1 MLFTLGM
8 NSLLIDCNTAFTL
21 ILIQFALSDA
31 NVNFNL
37 NQLRSNEYVF
47 LKQIG
52 GFKFDAHLKN
62 NNYVWARLAYS
73 IRFTCTYESS
83 MEKSVLVFIVAV
95 IALDCLSSSI
105 KFTVNY
111 INIYIFIIYF
121 IWIRLAK
128 WTSNNNGDR

>member
-52 GFKFDAHLKN
+52 GFKFDAHLKD
-62 NNYVWARLAYS
+62 NNYV
-73 IRFTCTYESS
+73 
-83 MEKSVLVFIVAV
+83 
-95 IALDCLSSSI
+95 
-105 KFTVNY
+105 
-111 INIYIFIIYF
+111 
-121 IWIRLAK
+121 
-128 WTSNNNGDR
+128 